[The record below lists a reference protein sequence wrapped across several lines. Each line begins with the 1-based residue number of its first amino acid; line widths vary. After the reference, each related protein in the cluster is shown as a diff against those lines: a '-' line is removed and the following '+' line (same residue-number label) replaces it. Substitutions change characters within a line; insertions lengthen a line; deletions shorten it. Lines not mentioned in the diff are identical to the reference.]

1 MCGPSSALK
10 TINNQIQQFS
20 SKVTDEA
27 GQIFQGASDVFNTIK
42 NGLTGIVNGG
52 PSQTGWSQ
60 AQQNAV
66 DARTVQ
72 AGATEARNLK
82 ASAAAGVAAIGG
94 GNVVTPAG
102 GTQATIM
109 AADQKA
115 AADTAA
121 QENENL
127 IENYKQGNENWK
139 VATGELENSTNV
151 FNPATSANKEATDA
165 QQQAESSQQNLDT
178 QSNWAMN
185 DIMKLGTSAISSFAS
200 GFGGGIGGGFAKSL
214 TGGGSSPSPGNF
226 PSTYSGPTAQG

>member
-10 TINNQIQQFS
+10 TINTQIQQFS
-20 SKVTDEA
+20 TKVTDEA

-42 NGLTGIVNGG
+42 NGLTGIVNSG

-82 ASAAAGVAAIGG
+82 GAAASQAAAVGG

-102 GTQATIM
+102 GTQASIM
-109 AADQKA
+109 SADQKA

-139 VATGELENSTNV
+139 TATGDLEQSTQV
-151 FNPATSANKEATDA
+151 FNPATSANKEAGDA
-165 QQQAESSQQNLDT
+165 QTSAMTSQQNIDT
-178 QSNWAMN
+178 ASNWAMN
-185 DIMKLGTSAISSFAS
+185 DIMKIGTSAIGAGVSAFT
-200 GFGGGIGGGFAKSL
+200 GGLGGGFAKDL
-214 TGGGSSPSPGNF
+214 LGGGKDPGSND
-226 PSTYSGPTAQG
+226 GGR

>member
-10 TINNQIQQFS
+10 SINNQIQQFS

-42 NGLTGIVNGG
+42 NGMTGIVNSG

-102 GTQATIM
+102 GTQATVM

-139 VATGELENSTNV
+139 TATGALENSTQV
-151 FNPATSANKEATDA
+151 FNPATSANAEAGTAQKDA
-165 QQQAESSQQNLDT
+165 ETSQQNIDT

-185 DIMKLGTSAISSFAS
+185 DVMKLSTAAIGAGVSAFT
-200 GFGGGIGGGFAKSL
+200 GGLGAGFAKDLMGSKNPGSNASED
-214 TGGGSSPSPGNF
+214 GGR
-226 PSTYSGPTAQG
+226 

>member
-10 TINNQIQQFS
+10 TINTQIQQFS
-20 SKVTDEA
+20 TKVTDEA

-42 NGLTGIVNGG
+42 NGLTGIVNSG

-82 ASAAAGVAAIGG
+82 GAAASQAAAVGG

-102 GTQATIM
+102 GTQASIM
-109 AADQKA
+109 SADQKA

-139 VATGELENSTNV
+139 TAVGDLEQSTQV
-151 FNPATSANKEATDA
+151 FNPATSANKEASDA
-165 QQQAESSQQNLDT
+165 QTSAMTSQQNIDT
-178 QSNWAMN
+178 ASNWAMN
-185 DIMKLGTSAISSFAS
+185 DIMKIGTSAIGAGVSAFT
-200 GFGGGIGGGFAKSL
+200 GGLGGGFAKDL
-214 TGGGSSPSPGNF
+214 LGGGKDPGSND
-226 PSTYSGPTAQG
+226 GGR